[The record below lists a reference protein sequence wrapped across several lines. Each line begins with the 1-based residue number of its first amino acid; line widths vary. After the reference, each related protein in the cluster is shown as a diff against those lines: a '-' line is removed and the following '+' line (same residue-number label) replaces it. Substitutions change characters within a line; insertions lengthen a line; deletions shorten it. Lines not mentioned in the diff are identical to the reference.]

1 MKHIKIHVNVY
12 LYSTTTA
19 ADQCALRYII
29 EKNIRNGEKNIADI
43 ANAQCPLCCNL
54 YLGTTKSCIYF
65 FVPDR
70 RALEG
75 LHRTNKLE
83 RKEGAVLF
91 KHL

>member
-1 MKHIKIHVNVY
+1 MSAFIYIAPQRQLTNV
-12 LYSTTTA
+12 LYTTS
-19 ADQCALRYII
+19 LK
-29 EKNIRNGEKNIADI
+29 KNIRNGKKNIADT
-43 ANAQCPLCCNL
+43 ANARCPLCCNL
-54 YLGTTKSCIYF
+54 YLGTTKSFIYF

-75 LHRTNKLE
+75 LLRTNKLE